1 MKEITFTELSLD
13 LKKQFIYF
21 LAKNNIDFHRL
32 KDSRFM
38 RTVIRITNSKS
49 NRSPARIV
57 LSNEDIE
64 HLCRKS
70 NTNCAKFHVGCN
82 QEAWMNQR
90 KLSPGWLG
98 KQQLQE
104 KDHIRA

>member
-1 MKEITFTELSLD
+1 MKEITFAELSLD
-13 LKKQFIYF
+13 LKKQFVYF

-32 KDSRFM
+32 RDSRFM

-57 LSNEDIE
+57 LTNADIE

-70 NTNCAKFHVGCN
+70 NTHAGKFHVECG
-82 QEAWMNQR
+82 
-90 KLSPGWLG
+90 
-98 KQQLQE
+98 
-104 KDHIRA
+104 